1 MSEHRVCTYCGTWGE
16 VNALHNC
23 KVIDPLV
30 PAVERGITPYDSPR
44 FSALSGP
51 DGELIPDLMEGQ
63 HAPNPRVDPDRC
75 PMCNEIL
82 YYHGHK
88 CTRKPLR
95 QADETDYTRVSEEI
109 EDMRASLNEL
119 VLSVAAVEKSI
130 REFVSAYTD
139 AMTAQHDKEIV
150 DTSIGSWLVKGK
162 W

>member
-63 HAPNPRVDPDRC
+63 HAPNP
-75 PMCNEIL
+75 L
-82 YYHGHK
+82 TG
-88 CTRKPLR
+88 
-95 QADETDYTRVSEEI
+95 ETDYTRVSEEI

-130 REFVSAYTD
+130 REFVSAYTE
-139 AMTAQHDKEIV
+139 AMITQHDKEIV